1 MRSEWSQIR
10 FSASV
15 VIVCRGTWIKQTAIQ
30 VKKALKD
37 QADFRVQ
44 DMNSRWDG
52 MVGNLRDL
60 KNEGHT
66 EVCVRYSKLNK
77 VTIFAMEDLCK

>member
-1 MRSEWSQIR
+1 MITMIPAYGRDYG
-10 FSASV
+10 SV
-15 VIVCRGTWIKQTAIQ
+15 RA

-44 DMNSRWDG
+44 DVNSKWDG

-60 KNEGHT
+60 KNEGHV
-66 EVCVRYSKLNK
+66 EVCVRYSNLNK

>member
-1 MRSEWSQIR
+1 MITMVPAYGRDYRSVR
-10 FSASV
+10 A
-15 VIVCRGTWIKQTAIQ
+15 

-44 DMNSRWDG
+44 DMSSKWDG

-60 KNEGHT
+60 KNEGHI
-66 EVCVRYSKLNK
+66 EVKVRYAKLNK
-77 VTIFAMEDLCK
+77 VTIFTMEDLCK